1 MTLELGL
8 LLLESILLIVTVILL
23 VFNILE
29 GKQRDK
35 LLREVG
41 RATQVLSRQE
51 YFHSLMDSMLDAQTE
66 IVGCIT
72 GSSRP
77 AMMPR

>member
-8 LLLESILLIVTVILL
+8 LLLESILLVVTVTLL
-23 VFNILE
+23 IFNIFE

-41 RATQVLSRQE
+41 RATQVLSR
-51 YFHSLMDSMLDAQTE
+51 
-66 IVGCIT
+66 
-72 GSSRP
+72 
-77 AMMPR
+77 